1 MESHRKNKQNNKKE
15 LMPVEIRITRKIL
28 ENYRKY
34 RREIPYLEAELQEM
48 REGDAGIGNS
58 TIFDYRS
65 GYPQPQSVVG
75 FDWPLYERRCQ
86 VLERRKEQVKAVEEW
101 INAIPEGQVRC
112 VFRMRYIDGMTWKR
126 ISMKTGYAGNED
138 YPRRYIR
145 DKYLEKCKIK

>member
-1 MESHRKNKQNNKKE
+1 MESHRKNNQKRKG
-15 LMPVEIRITRKIL
+15 LMPMEIRITRKL
-28 ENYRKY
+28 LGNYKKCK
-34 RREIPYLEAELQEM
+34 REIPYLEAELQEM

-86 VLERRKEQVKAVEEW
+86 VLERRKEQVKAVEDW

-112 VFRMRYIDGMTWKR
+112 VFRMRYIDGMSWVR
-126 ISMKTGYAGNED
+126 IAEKTGYGGNPD
-138 YPRRYIR
+138 YVRVCIR
-145 DKYLEKCKIK
+145 DAYLKKADIR